1 MKNQIIT
8 QKKENNMLIIPI
20 IPKEELDG
28 FEVKLDSLTP
38 EMGFYLINVFNSMSA
53 KSLTPSDIAFDIYV
67 TRSDNTPLIRLF
79 ACSVIQN
86 IVTSERYCNIMVN
99 NNRYVDL
106 HGIDFDPSNAN
117 ALQKNFTTVYL
128 TSTAP
133 SSTGKKFMFGG
144 LQISTTGNFDPSMEE
159 SWGLECINIEIL
171 R

>member
-1 MKNQIIT
+1 M
-8 QKKENNMLIIPI
+8 
-20 IPKEELDG
+20 PKDKLDG
-28 FEVKLDSLTP
+28 FEVKFSAITK
-38 EMGFYLINVFNSMSA
+38 EMAFYLVNVFNSMSA

-86 IVTSERYCNIMVN
+86 IATSDRYCNIMVSN
-99 NNRYVDL
+99 NKYVDL
-106 HGIDFDPSNAN
+106 HRIDFDPSNAN
-117 ALQKNFTTVYL
+117 DLQRNFTTVYI
-128 TSTAP
+128 TSSTSP

-144 LQISTTGNFDPSMEE
+144 LQISTTGNFDPSMEG

>member
-1 MKNQIIT
+1 MI
-8 QKKENNMLIIPI
+8 IIPI
-20 IPKEELDG
+20 MPKDELDG
-28 FEVKLDSLTP
+28 FEVKFSAITKG
-38 EMGFYLINVFNSMSA
+38 MAFYLANVFNNMSA

-86 IVTSERYCNIMVN
+86 IVTSERYCNIMVRDN
-99 NNRYVDL
+99 KYVDL
-106 HGIDFDPSNAN
+106 HGINFNPSNAN
-117 ALQKNFTTVYL
+117 DLQRNFTTVYL
-128 TSTAP
+128 SP

-144 LQISTTGNFDPSMEE
+144 LQISTIGNFDPSMEE

>member
-1 MKNQIIT
+1 
-8 QKKENNMLIIPI
+8 MLIIPI
-20 IPKEELDG
+20 IPKEKLDG

-67 TRSDNTPLIRLF
+67 TRNDNTPLIRLF

-86 IVTSERYCNIMVN
+86 IVTSERYCNIMVS

-117 ALQKNFTTVYL
+117 ALQRNFTTVYL
-128 TSTAP
+128 NSNAS

-144 LQISTTGNFDPSMEE
+144 LQISTTGNFDPSMKE

-171 R
+171 NIEILK

>member
-1 MKNQIIT
+1 MI
-8 QKKENNMLIIPI
+8 IIPI
-20 IPKEELDG
+20 MPKDKLDG
-28 FEVKLDSLTP
+28 FEVKFSAIT
-38 EMGFYLINVFNSMSA
+38 EKMAFYLTYVFNSMSA

-86 IVTSERYCNIMVN
+86 IVTLKRYCNIMVSDN
-99 NNRYVDL
+99 KYVDL
-106 HGIDFDPSNAN
+106 HGIDFGPSNAN
-117 ALQKNFTTVYL
+117 ALQRNFTTVYL

-144 LQISTTGNFDPSMEE
+144 LQISTTNNFDPSMEE
-159 SWGLECINIEIL
+159 SWGLKCINIEIL

>member
-1 MKNQIIT
+1 MPKN
-8 QKKENNMLIIPI
+8 
-20 IPKEELDG
+20 ELDG
-28 FEVKLDSLTP
+28 FEVKFSAINKK
-38 EMGFYLINVFNSMSA
+38 MAFYLANVFNSMSA

-99 NNRYVDL
+99 DNKYVDL
-106 HGIDFDPSNAN
+106 HSIDFDPSNAN
-117 ALQKNFTTVYL
+117 DLRKNFTTVYL

-133 SSTGKKFMFGG
+133 TSTGKKFMFGG
-144 LQISTTGNFDPSMEE
+144 LQISTTGNFNPNMEK
-159 SWGLECINIEIL
+159 SWGLECINILIL

>member
-1 MKNQIIT
+1 M
-8 QKKENNMLIIPI
+8 
-20 IPKEELDG
+20 PKDKLDG
-28 FEVKLDSLTP
+28 FEVKFSAITKG
-38 EMGFYLINVFNSMSA
+38 MAFYLANVFNSMSAA

-67 TRSDNTPLIRLF
+67 TRNDNAPLIRLF

-86 IVTSERYCNIMVN
+86 IVTSERYCNIMVSDN
-99 NNRYVDL
+99 KYVNL
-106 HGIDFDPSNAN
+106 RGIDFGPRNAN
-117 ALQKNFTTVYL
+117 ALQRNFTTVYL
-128 TSTAP
+128 ISTSP

>member
-1 MKNQIIT
+1 
-8 QKKENNMLIIPI
+8 MLIIPI
-20 IPKEELDG
+20 IPKEELEG

-38 EMGFYLINVFNSMSA
+38 EMGFYLIDVFNSMSA

-86 IVTSERYCNIMVN
+86 IVTSKRYCNIMVSN
-99 NNRYVDL
+99 DKYVDL
-106 HGIDFDPSNAN
+106 HGIDFNPSNAN
-117 ALQKNFTTVYL
+117 ALQRNFTTVYL

-159 SWGLECINIEIL
+159 SWGLECINIEIPNKIEIL
-171 R
+171 PK